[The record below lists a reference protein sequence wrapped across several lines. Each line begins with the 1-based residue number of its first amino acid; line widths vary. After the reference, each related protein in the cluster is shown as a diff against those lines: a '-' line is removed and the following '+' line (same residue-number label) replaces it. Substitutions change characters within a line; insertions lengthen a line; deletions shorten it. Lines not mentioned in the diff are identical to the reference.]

1 MDLLSDISDFL
12 GVLRNMPEIT
22 TGVFLDREISK
33 YDQQIVQICRLIC
46 TFKFV
51 KKCSICD
58 WMQVQCGSKYE
69 PEEVY

>member
-58 WMQVQCGSKYE
+58 
-69 PEEVY
+69 